1 MLRYL
6 SLTVCSALSA
16 GSGSQKGPASQA
28 PPISNIQPLGGLGN
42 MATHWDSH
50 SFGGRSGSLLNGGG
64 MNAAAAAL
72 DCSTDGILNDIMGDE
87 SLLDPSIL
95 LSGDGDPADATFLG
109 VDGLGMDHLKGSKLS
124 HVKDLTDGP
133 G

>member
-1 MLRYL
+1 
-6 SLTVCSALSA
+6 
-16 GSGSQKGPASQA
+16 
-28 PPISNIQPLGGLGN
+28 

-50 SFGGRSGSLLNGGG
+50 SFGGKSGSLLTGGG

-87 SLLDPSIL
+87 SLLDPSML
-95 LSGDGDPADATFLG
+95 LSGDGDPTDATFLG
-109 VDGLGMDHLKGSKLS
+109 VDGLGMDHLKGTKLS
-124 HVKDLTDGP
+124 HVKGLTDGP